1 MNQSMVRFLTLLSL
15 FIIPFSAFAD
25 GHNLDG
31 LIVFVGLIG
40 IVFVIPILSLT
51 FYSIYAFFKSRKASM
66 VFHSVFFGIVFSFYA
81 ILIVIFNDFIFDEN
95 DFMLVAF
102 ICFIVLLV
110 LNFVLWLLRF
120 NSNRLTLSENTIEG
134 EIKQQT
140 ISSEKLVL
148 LFMMIWFGVY
158 IVNYLIYQFIP
169 DWYTNKMIKYLQ
181 VLLNLM
187 SGVSFF
193 LLVKL
198 IKNNRYKIIAV
209 ALISIGL
216 LISLSYHFFDF
227 QNDI

>member
-1 MNQSMVRFLTLLSL
+1 MNQLLVRFLTLLSL
-15 FIIPFSAFAD
+15 FIIPVSAFAD

-110 LNFVLWLLRF
+110 LNFILWLLRF

-134 EIKQQT
+134 EINQQS

-148 LFMMIWFGVY
+148 LFLLIWFGVY
-158 IVNYLIYQFIP
+158 VLYYLIYQFVP
-169 DWYTNKMIKYLQ
+169 DWYSNKMIKYLQ
-181 VLLNLM
+181 VLLSLI
-187 SGVSFF
+187 SGFSFF
-193 LLVKL
+193 LLTKL
-198 IKNNRYKIIAV
+198 LKSNRYKIIAV

-216 LISLSYHFFDF
+216 LISLSYQLIRFSE
-227 QNDI
+227 

>member
-1 MNQSMVRFLTLLSL
+1 MNQLLVRFLTLLSL
-15 FIIPFSAFAD
+15 FIIPVSAFAD

-110 LNFVLWLLRF
+110 INFVLWLLRF
-120 NSNRLTLSENTIEG
+120 NSNRVTLSENTIEG
-134 EIKQQT
+134 EIKQQS

-148 LFMMIWFGVY
+148 LFLLIWFGVD
-158 IVNYLIYQFIP
+158 VLNYSIYQFVP
-169 DWYTNKMIKYLQ
+169 DWYSNKMIKYLQ
-181 VLLNLM
+181 VLLSLI
-187 SGVSFF
+187 SGFSFF
-193 LLVKL
+193 LLTKL
-198 IKNNRYKIIAV
+198 LKSNRYKIIAV

-216 LISLSYHFFDF
+216 LITLNYQLIRFSE
-227 QNDI
+227 

>member
-1 MNQSMVRFLTLLSL
+1 MNQLLVRFLTLLSF
-15 FIIPFSAFAD
+15 FIIPVSAFAD

-40 IVFVIPILSLT
+40 IVFLIPILSLT

-81 ILIVIFNDFIFDEN
+81 ILIVIFNDFIFNEN

-110 LNFVLWLLRF
+110 LNFILWLLRF
-120 NSNRLTLSENTIEG
+120 NSNRVTLTENTIED
-134 EIKQQT
+134 EINQQT

-148 LFMMIWFGVY
+148 LFLLIWFGVD
-158 IVNYLIYQFIP
+158 IVNYLIYQFVP
-169 DWYTNKMIKYLQ
+169 DWYSNKMIKYLQ

-198 IKNNRYKIIAV
+198 IKINRYKIIAV

-216 LISLSYHFFDF
+216 LISLSYHLIRFSE
-227 QNDI
+227 

>member
-1 MNQSMVRFLTLLSL
+1 MNQLLVRFLTLLSF
-15 FIIPFSAFAD
+15 FIIPVSAFAD

-110 LNFVLWLLRF
+110 INFVLWLLRF
-120 NSNRLTLSENTIEG
+120 NSNRVTLSENTIEG
-134 EIKQQT
+134 EIKQQS

-148 LFMMIWFGVY
+148 LFLLIWFGVD
-158 IVNYLIYQFIP
+158 VLNYSIYQFVP
-169 DWYTNKMIKYLQ
+169 DWYSNKMIKYLQ
-181 VLLNLM
+181 VLLSLI
-187 SGVSFF
+187 SGFSFF
-193 LLVKL
+193 LLTKL
-198 IKNNRYKIIAV
+198 LKSNRYKIIAV

-216 LISLSYHFFDF
+216 LITLNYQLIRFSE
-227 QNDI
+227 

>member
-1 MNQSMVRFLTLLSL
+1 MNQLLVRFLTLLSL
-15 FIIPFSAFAD
+15 FIIPVSAFAD

-81 ILIVIFNDFIFDEN
+81 ILIVIFNDFIFNEN

-110 LNFVLWLLRF
+110 INFVLWLLRF
-120 NSNRLTLSENTIEG
+120 NSNRVTLSENTIEG
-134 EIKQQT
+134 EIKQQS

-148 LFMMIWFGVY
+148 LFLLIWFGVD
-158 IVNYLIYQFIP
+158 VLNYSIYQFVP
-169 DWYTNKMIKYLQ
+169 DWYSNKMIKYLQ
-181 VLLNLM
+181 VLLSLI
-187 SGVSFF
+187 SGFSFF
-193 LLVKL
+193 LLTKL
-198 IKNNRYKIIAV
+198 LKSNRYKIIAV

-216 LISLSYHFFDF
+216 LITLNYQLIRFSE
-227 QNDI
+227 

>member
-1 MNQSMVRFLTLLSL
+1 MNQLLVRFLTLLSF
-15 FIIPFSAFAD
+15 FIIPVSAFAD

-81 ILIVIFNDFIFDEN
+81 ILIVIFNDFIFNEN

-110 LNFVLWLLRF
+110 INFVLWLLRF
-120 NSNRLTLSENTIEG
+120 NSNRVTLSENTIEG

-148 LFMMIWFGVY
+148 LFMMIWFGVD
-158 IVNYLIYQFIP
+158 VLNYSIYQFVP
-169 DWYTNKMIKYLQ
+169 DWYSNKMIKYLQ
-181 VLLNLM
+181 VLLSLI
-187 SGVSFF
+187 SGFSFF
-193 LLVKL
+193 LLTKL
-198 IKNNRYKIIAV
+198 LKSNRYKIIAV

-216 LISLSYHFFDF
+216 LITLNYQLIRFSE
-227 QNDI
+227 

>member
-1 MNQSMVRFLTLLSL
+1 MNQLLVRFLTLLSL
-15 FIIPFSAFAD
+15 FIIPVSAFAD

-40 IVFVIPILSLT
+40 VVFVIPILSLT

-102 ICFIVLLV
+102 ICFAVLLV
-110 LNFVLWLLRF
+110 LNFILWLLRF

-140 ISSEKLVL
+140 ISREKLVL
-148 LFMMIWFGVY
+148 LFLLIWFGVD
-158 IVNYLIYQFIP
+158 IVNYLIYQFVP
-169 DWYTNKMIKYLQ
+169 DWYSNKMIKYLQ
-181 VLLNLM
+181 VLLNLI

-198 IKNNRYKIIAV
+198 IKINRYKIIAV
-209 ALISIGL
+209 VLISIGL
-216 LISLSYHFFDF
+216 IISLSYLLIRFSE
-227 QNDI
+227 

>member
-1 MNQSMVRFLTLLSL
+1 MNQLLVRFLTLLSL

-81 ILIVIFNDFIFDEN
+81 ILIVIFNDFIFNEN

-110 LNFVLWLLRF
+110 INFVLWLLRF
-120 NSNRLTLSENTIEG
+120 NSNRVTLSENTIEG

-148 LFMMIWFGVY
+148 LFMMIWFGVD
-158 IVNYLIYQFIP
+158 VLNYSIYQFVP
-169 DWYTNKMIKYLQ
+169 DWYSNKMIKYLQ
-181 VLLNLM
+181 VLLSLI
-187 SGVSFF
+187 SGFSFF
-193 LLVKL
+193 LLTKL
-198 IKNNRYKIIAV
+198 LKSNRYKIIAV

-216 LISLSYHFFDF
+216 LITLNYQLIRFSE
-227 QNDI
+227 

>member
-1 MNQSMVRFLTLLSL
+1 MNQLLVRFLTLLSL
-15 FIIPFSAFAD
+15 FIIPVSAFAD

-120 NSNRLTLSENTIEG
+120 NSNRVTLSENTIEG
-134 EIKQQT
+134 EINQQT

-148 LFMMIWFGVY
+148 LFLLIWFGVD
-158 IVNYLIYQFIP
+158 VLNYSIYQFVP
-169 DWYTNKMIKYLQ
+169 DWYSNKMIKYLQ
-181 VLLNLM
+181 VLLSLI
-187 SGVSFF
+187 SGFSFF
-193 LLVKL
+193 LLVKP
-198 IKNNRYKIIAV
+198 IKINRYKIIAV

-216 LISLSYHFFDF
+216 LITLNYQLIRFSE
-227 QNDI
+227 

>member
-1 MNQSMVRFLTLLSL
+1 MNQLLVRFLTLLTL
-15 FIIPFSAFAD
+15 FIIPVSAFAD

-81 ILIVIFNDFIFDEN
+81 ILIIIFNDFIFNEN

-110 LNFVLWLLRF
+110 LNFILWLLRF
-120 NSNRLTLSENTIEG
+120 NSNRVTLSENTIEG
-134 EIKQQT
+134 EINQQT

-148 LFMMIWFGVY
+148 LFLLIWFGVD
-158 IVNYLIYQFIP
+158 IVNYSIYQFVP
-169 DWYTNKMIKYLQ
+169 DWYSNKMIKYLQ

-198 IKNNRYKIIAV
+198 IKINRYKIIAV

-216 LISLSYHFFDF
+216 LITLNYQLIRFSE
-227 QNDI
+227 

>member
-1 MNQSMVRFLTLLSL
+1 MNQLLVRFLTLLSL

-40 IVFVIPILSLT
+40 IVFIIPILSLT

-110 LNFVLWLLRF
+110 INFVLWLLRF
-120 NSNRLTLSENTIEG
+120 NSNRVTLSENTIEG
-134 EIKQQT
+134 EIKQQS

-148 LFMMIWFGVY
+148 LFLLIWFGVD
-158 IVNYLIYQFIP
+158 VLNYSIYQFVP
-169 DWYTNKMIKYLQ
+169 DWYSNKMIKYLQ
-181 VLLNLM
+181 VLLSLI
-187 SGVSFF
+187 SGFSFF
-193 LLVKL
+193 LLTKL
-198 IKNNRYKIIAV
+198 LKSNRYKIIAV

-216 LISLSYHFFDF
+216 LITLNYQLIRFSE
-227 QNDI
+227 

>member
-1 MNQSMVRFLTLLSL
+1 MNQLLVRFLTLLSL
-15 FIIPFSAFAD
+15 FIIPVSAFAD

-120 NSNRLTLSENTIEG
+120 NSNRLTLSENAIEG
-134 EIKQQT
+134 EINQQS

-148 LFMMIWFGVY
+148 LFLLIWFGVD
-158 IVNYLIYQFIP
+158 VLNYSIYQFVP
-169 DWYTNKMIKYLQ
+169 DWYSNKMIKYLQ
-181 VLLNLM
+181 VLLSLI
-187 SGVSFF
+187 SGFSFF

-198 IKNNRYKIIAV
+198 IKSNRYKIIAV

-216 LISLSYHFFDF
+216 LITLNYQLIRFSE
-227 QNDI
+227 

>member
-1 MNQSMVRFLTLLSL
+1 
-15 FIIPFSAFAD
+15 
-25 GHNLDG
+25 
-31 LIVFVGLIG
+31 
-40 IVFVIPILSLT
+40 
-51 FYSIYAFFKSRKASM
+51 M

-140 ISSEKLVL
+140 ISSEKLVI

>member
-1 MNQSMVRFLTLLSL
+1 MNQLLVRFLTLLSL
-15 FIIPFSAFAD
+15 FIIPVSAFAD

-110 LNFVLWLLRF
+110 LNFILWLLRF
-120 NSNRLTLSENTIEG
+120 NSNRFI
-134 EIKQQT
+134 
-140 ISSEKLVL
+140 
-148 LFMMIWFGVY
+148 VY
-158 IVNYLIYQFIP
+158 
-169 DWYTNKMIKYLQ
+169 KY
-181 VLLNLM
+181 
-187 SGVSFF
+187 
-193 LLVKL
+193 
-198 IKNNRYKIIAV
+198 NRR
-209 ALISIGL
+209 
-216 LISLSYHFFDF
+216 
-227 QNDI
+227 

>member
-1 MNQSMVRFLTLLSL
+1 MNQLLVRFLALLLL
-15 FIIPFSAFAD
+15 FIIPVSAFAD

-40 IVFVIPILSLT
+40 IVFIIPILSLT
-51 FYSIYAFFKSRKASM
+51 FYSIYAFFKSSKASM

-95 DFMLVAF
+95 EFMLVAF
-102 ICFIVLLV
+102 ICFVVLLV
-110 LNFVLWLLRF
+110 INFVLWLLRF

-148 LFMMIWFGVY
+148 LFLLIWFGVY
-158 IVNYLIYQFIP
+158 IVYYLIYQFIP
-169 DWYTNKMIKYLQ
+169 DWYSNKMIKYLQ
-181 VLLNLM
+181 VLLSLM

-198 IKNNRYKIIAV
+198 IKINRYKIIAV

-216 LISLSYHFFDF
+216 LITLNYQLILFSE
-227 QNDI
+227 

>member
-1 MNQSMVRFLTLLSL
+1 
-15 FIIPFSAFAD
+15 
-25 GHNLDG
+25 
-31 LIVFVGLIG
+31 
-40 IVFVIPILSLT
+40 
-51 FYSIYAFFKSRKASM
+51 
-66 VFHSVFFGIVFSFYA
+66 
-81 ILIVIFNDFIFDEN
+81 
-95 DFMLVAF
+95 
-102 ICFIVLLV
+102 
-110 LNFVLWLLRF
+110 
-120 NSNRLTLSENTIEG
+120 
-134 EIKQQT
+134 
-140 ISSEKLVL
+140 
-148 LFMMIWFGVY
+148 MIWFGVY

-198 IKNNRYKIIAV
+198 IKNNRYKIISV

>member
-1 MNQSMVRFLTLLSL
+1 MNQSIIRYLSLLSL

-51 FYSIYAFFKSRKASM
+51 FYSIYAFFKSRKASL
-66 VFHSVFFGIVFSFYA
+66 VFHSVFFAIVFSFYA

-102 ICFIVLLV
+102 ICLIVLFV

-120 NSNRLTLSENTIEG
+120 NSNRLTLSENVNES
-134 EIKQQT
+134 EIKHQS
-140 ISSEKLVL
+140 ISSEKLIL
-148 LFMMIWFGVY
+148 LFLLIWFGVHF
-158 IVNYLIYQFIP
+158 VNYIIYQFVP
-169 DWYTNKMIKYLQ
+169 DWYSNKMIKYLQ
-181 VLLNLM
+181 ILLSLV

-193 LLVKL
+193 LLIKL

-216 LISLSYHFFDF
+216 LINLSYHLIQFSE
-227 QNDI
+227 

>member
-1 MNQSMVRFLTLLSL
+1 MNQSIVRFLTLLSL

-51 FYSIYAFFKSRKASM
+51 FYSIYAFFKPGKASM

-120 NSNRLTLSENTIEG
+120 NSNRITLSENTIEG

-140 ISSEKLVL
+140 ISSEKLVI